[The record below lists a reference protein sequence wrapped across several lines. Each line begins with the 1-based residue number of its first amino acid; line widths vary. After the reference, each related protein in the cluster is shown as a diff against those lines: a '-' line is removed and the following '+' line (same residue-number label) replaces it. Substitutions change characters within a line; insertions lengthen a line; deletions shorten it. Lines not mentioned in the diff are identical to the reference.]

1 MSQRTETPRLTEK
14 FDRALNFA
22 MKKHGTQVRKGG
34 GDIPY
39 MGHLLSVTGLVIE
52 AGGSEDQVIAAL
64 LHDAAEDAGGE
75 TTLTEIRKEFGA
87 VVAGIVDECSDT
99 FEDPKPPWR
108 DRKETYIEH
117 LEQASDGA
125 LLVSIADKLD
135 NLRGMLRDYGSDGD
149 RLWDRFSTKSAADQ
163 FWYYGALLAVYRS
176 RIGEG
181 WMVKELEAVLERLR
195 AAARG

>member
-14 FDRALNFA
+14 FERALKFA
-22 MKKHGTQVRKGG
+22 MKKHGNQVRKGG

-52 AGGSEDQVIAAL
+52 AGGSQDQVIAAL

-75 TTLTEIRKEFGA
+75 TTLAEIREEFGE
-87 VVAGIVDECSDT
+87 VVAGIVGECSDT
-99 FEDPKPPWR
+99 FEEEKPPWR

-117 LEQASDGA
+117 LEHASDGA

-135 NLRGMLRDYGSDGD
+135 NLRGMLRDYGTDGD
-149 RLWDRFSTKSAADQ
+149 KLWDRFNTKDAADQ
-163 FWYYGALLAVYRS
+163 FWYYGALLAVYKR
-176 RIGEG
+176 RMGES
-181 WMVKELEAVLERLR
+181 WMVKELEAVLERLQ
-195 AAARG
+195 AAARA